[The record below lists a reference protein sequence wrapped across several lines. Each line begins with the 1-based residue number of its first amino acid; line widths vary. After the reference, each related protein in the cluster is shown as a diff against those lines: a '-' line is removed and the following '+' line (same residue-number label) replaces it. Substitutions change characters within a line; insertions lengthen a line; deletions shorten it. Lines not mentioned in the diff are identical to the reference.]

1 MIPVDDVDERIDPD
15 ILELVLVLDDEYTG
29 DDEDGSDE
37 IEVLDEGSWKRKLA
51 ICCQY
56 TLLTRYNCH
65 FLD

>member
-1 MIPVDDVDERIDPD
+1 MIPVDDVDEGIDPD

-37 IEVLDEGSWKRKLA
+37 IEVLDEGPWKRKLA

-56 TLLTRYNCH
+56 TLLTRYNCY